1 VAEVRFS
8 ARALRS
14 LRGIE
19 RYLGERNPAAAERV
33 IEEIGR
39 ACALI
44 GDYPEMGLSFMTHV
58 PVPPRCLPSMK
69 LYGSLRLSMRRDQ
82 CGLVPALQ
90 RQRLSP
96 SQIHSPLSR

>member
-44 GDYPEMGLSFMTHV
+44 GDFPKMGPAIPGNAAAAARHAAVSV
-58 PVPPRCLPSMK
+58 SGDLPGHGRGRGGAGG
-69 LYGSLRLSMRRDQ
+69 Y
-82 CGLVPALQ
+82 A
-90 RQRLSP
+90 
-96 SQIHSPLSR
+96 SREARAHL

>member
-33 IEEIGR
+33 VEEIGR

-44 GDYPEMGLSFMTHV
+44 GDYPEMGPAIPGTRLRRHV
-58 PVPPRCLPSMK
+58 TRRYRYRVIYRIVGDIVEIREVMHPARGGAV
-69 LYGSLRLSMRRDQ
+69 GST
-82 CGLVPALQ
+82 
-90 RQRLSP
+90 
-96 SQIHSPLSR
+96 